1 MLEIFKI
8 FPLSFHFISILYELS
23 FHFPIDQNRYGI
35 KMRNIYCLLSKSN
48 IFGRSRKNLIPF
60 RHQYEFFLYRL
71 SKHTIGRL
79 HRSFL
84 A

>member
-1 MLEIFKI
+1 MYEIFKI
-8 FPLSFHFISILYELS
+8 FPSHFISFILYELS
-23 FHFPIDQNRYGI
+23 FHFPIDQNRYG
-35 KMRNIYCLLSKSN
+35 KMTNIYCLLSKSN

-60 RHQYEFFLYRL
+60 RHQYEFLLYRL

>member
-1 MLEIFKI
+1 MHEIFKI
-8 FPLSFHFISILYELS
+8 FPLSFHFIFILYELS
-23 FHFPIDQNRYGI
+23 FHFPIDQNRYG
-35 KMRNIYCLLSKSN
+35 KMTNIYCLLSKSN
-48 IFGRSRKNLIPF
+48 IFGRSRKDLIPF
-60 RHQYEFFLYRL
+60 RYQYEFLLYRL